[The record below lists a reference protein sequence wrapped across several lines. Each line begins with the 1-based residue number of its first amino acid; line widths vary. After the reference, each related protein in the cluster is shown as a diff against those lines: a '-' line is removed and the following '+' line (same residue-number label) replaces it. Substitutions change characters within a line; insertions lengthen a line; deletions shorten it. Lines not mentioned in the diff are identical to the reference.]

1 MPLDAGFRELLN
13 GEQKRIV
20 GKDGSEPDDPVP
32 LNADGTK
39 IDTPTPDNVRY
50 LEVKKYGE
58 ADYSILPGVN

>member
-1 MPLDAGFRELLN
+1 
-13 GEQKRIV
+13 V

-58 ADYSILPGVN
+58 AVYSILPGVN